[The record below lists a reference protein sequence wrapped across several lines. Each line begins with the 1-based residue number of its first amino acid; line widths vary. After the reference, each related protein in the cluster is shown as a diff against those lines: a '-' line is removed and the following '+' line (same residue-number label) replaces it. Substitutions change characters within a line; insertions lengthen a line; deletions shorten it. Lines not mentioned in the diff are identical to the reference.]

1 MKSITFPEISKMIS
15 SRHRKNRNN
24 APSTP
29 TPNGEVDSSK
39 TSTPSIHDTIYEIER
54 EMDNLLEL
62 FHSYAISLG
71 DKDMKSFITSLQ
83 QQIYRDI
90 TIVKEQMKDDDDDGE
105 DEDDEDEDGEGNDST
120 NFFIALQLRPLNS
133 TTSSHTTT
141 TTSDTGSNTNN
152 NNNNNNNKDSQSV
165 KNQKNE
171 KKKKSGS
178 STDKTTTTTTTAA
191 SSSSVKSSSMINPD
205 SLSLPPVLPLGVK
218 YVHEISIL
226 RYEDNQQ
233 MFSWFV
239 WFKEYVDQN
248 IFFKNLH
255 YKMLDYFDSPMSY
268 IV

>member
-1 MKSITFPEISKMIS
+1 MKSITFPEISKLITT
-15 SRHRKNRNN
+15 RHRKNRNN
-24 APSTP
+24 TPSMP
-29 TPNGEVDSSK
+29 T
-39 TSTPSIHDTIYEIER
+39 TSIHDTISEIER

-62 FHSYAISLG
+62 FQSYSISIG

-90 TIVKEQMKDDDDDGE
+90 TSVKEQMKDDNDEDDSEEEG
-105 DEDDEDEDGEGNDST
+105 EDDEDGEDSEDDEGNEST
-120 NFFIALQLRPLNS
+120 NFFIALQLRPINS
-133 TTSSHTTT
+133 TTSSTTTTTTTTT

-152 NNNNNNNKDSQSV
+152 NGNTNNKDNSNNKGKS
-165 KNQKNE
+165 
-171 KKKKSGS
+171 KKSGL
-178 STDKTTTTTTTAA
+178 STDKTTTTTTSTAG

-205 SLSLPPVLPLGVK
+205 TLTLPPVLPLGVK
-218 YVHEISIL
+218 YIHEISIL

-255 YKMLDYFDSPMSY
+255 YKMLDYFDSPTSY

>member
-24 APSTP
+24 APSIP
-29 TPNGEVDSSK
+29 TPNGEVDSSST

-90 TIVKEQMKDDDDDGE
+90 TIVKEQMKDDDGE
-105 DEDDEDEDGEGNDST
+105 DEDDDEDEDDEGNDST
-120 NFFIALQLRPLNS
+120 NFFIALQLRPINS

-141 TTSDTGSNTNN
+141 TTSDTDSNTNN
-152 NNNNNNNKDSQSV
+152 GYNNNNNKDSQSI
-165 KNQKNE
+165 KNQKND

-178 STDKTTTTTTTAA
+178 STDKTTTTTAA
-191 SSSSVKSSSMINPD
+191 SSSSEKSSNMINPD

-218 YVHEISIL
+218 YIHEISIL